1 MKLSEKLLIVAGWLE
16 SSEND
21 LIIKSEEHPEMLELV
36 ANALVAASE
45 ALYKCAEDIA
55 EIEPAAITDEKL
67 DEMAAL
73 ADAFDESED
82 PFLVK
87 QASVIDAILET
98 YGANKNALAEFKMLE
113 NDRIEQLKKK
123 YKGTKEKL
131 DENIKA
137 ADAVKDIEKSE
148 VYKTYRV
155 LEAPL
160 STRCCIDHPGA
171 PLIRVGENVW
181 ECSLDHKH
189 YDYTAGFTT
198 LNGNRVGGGDI
209 SNQTHLTHD
218 VGGHAIFDTREQ
230 RLGLAP

>member
-1 MKLSEKLLIVAGWLE
+1 MKLSEKLLIVARWLE

-21 LIIKSEEHPEMLELV
+21 LLLKSEDNSEMLELV

-45 ALYKCAEDIA
+45 ALYKCAEDVA

-73 ADAFDESED
+73 AEAFDESED

-148 VYKTYRV
+148 VYKTYRP

-160 STRCCIDHPGA
+160 SARTCPDHSGA
-171 PLIRVGENVW
+171 PLIRIGETVW
-181 ECSLDHKH
+181 ECSLDHRN
-189 YDYTAGFTT
+189 YDFSAGFTT
-198 LNGNRVGGGDI
+198 LNGNRVAGG
-209 SNQTHLTHD
+209 SVSEQTSLTND
-218 VGGHAIFDTREQ
+218 VSHAIFDTREQ
-230 RLGLAP
+230 RLGMAP